1 MSSGD
6 DPAGSDLPPR
16 FYGRRHGRRLR
27 AGRGA
32 LLTTLLPRLR
42 IVLPSQGSILEP
54 RALFDGTVTDV
65 WLEVGFGAGEHLATQ
80 ATAHPDVGFI
90 GCEPYVNGV
99 ASLLA
104 QVAARK
110 LANVRIFD
118 DDARL
123 LMAALPEASIGRVF
137 VLFSDPWPKKRHSDR
152 RFIGPG
158 TRTDLARI
166 LKDGGELRFAS
177 DRMEYVRWTLEHIT
191 ADPSFAWNA
200 RGPADWRHR
209 PADWCQTR
217 YEAKALTRGASCSY
231 LCFRRRARRET
242 AKNPCVTG
250 GSDYIRR

>member
-1 MSSGD
+1 MTSADG
-6 DPAGSDLPPR
+6 PAGSDLSPR

-42 IVLPSQGSILEP
+42 IVLPPEGSNLEP
-54 RALFDGTVTDV
+54 RALFGGTVADV
-65 WLEVGFGAGEHLATQ
+65 WLEVGFGAGEHLAAQ

-110 LANVRIFD
+110 LANVRVFD

-152 RFIGPG
+152 RFI
-158 TRTDLARI
+158 
-166 LKDGGELRFAS
+166 
-177 DRMEYVRWTLEHIT
+177 
-191 ADPSFAWNA
+191 
-200 RGPADWRHR
+200 
-209 PADWCQTR
+209 C
-217 YEAKALTRGASCSY
+217 LTSQSS
-231 LCFRRRARRET
+231 L
-242 AKNPCVTG
+242 
-250 GSDYIRR
+250 